1 MSRTRIERVMPPKMV
16 LRKSEVIAQIA
27 AGFERQFQS
36 PFPKL
41 ELVADY
47 YFGTSVEN
55 AMAAHAQGRLPINV
69 YRLGGRK
76 STPVISVLELAHLA
90 YERLQE
96 GQP

>member
-1 MSRTRIERVMPPKMV
+1 MSRAPLKRIMPPKMAM
-16 LRKSEVIAQIA
+16 RKGEVIAQIA

-47 YFGTSVEN
+47 YLGTTVEN
-55 AMAAHAQGRLPINV
+55 AMAAAQQGRLPINV

-76 STPVISVLELAHLA
+76 SVPVVSVLELAHLA
-90 YERLQE
+90 YARLEE